1 MQILALTPVSDPQ
14 HAGQTNAEHTVKHLL
29 CQLRLVP
36 LVYGASSCT
45 ANQLL
50 VRQRRPHTMG
60 LVSLQL
66 VKFGPHMG

>member
-1 MQILALTPVSDPQ
+1 MLGKQMLSTLSRTCYVSCGWCLSYMGLAV
-14 HAGQTNAEHTVKHLL
+14 
-29 CQLRLVP
+29 
-36 LVYGASSCT
+36 T

-50 VRQRRPHTMG
+50 ERQRRPNTMG